1 MSLQWTII
9 ATFLYF
15 EVGVLMLFL
24 VPYMS
29 AKRWNRL
36 FRSRFYQALSAQAQW
51 YFTFLLCI
59 LVLFLLDSIREMRK
73 YSNPELNDAHQ
84 HLDHEM
90 QANMR
95 LFRAQRNFYISGI
108 ALFLSFVIK
117 RFISLMT
124 TQASL
129 VAQSEAS
136 LKQAESASK
145 AAKSYMS
152 KKDGGD
158 GESAELVVIKEELE
172 TIKADRD
179 AIKKDRDAI
188 KSQAESVSKE
198 YDRLMAEHEK
208 LQKTVGS
215 ESKKDD

>member
-15 EVGVLMLFL
+15 EVGVLTLFL

-29 AKRWNRL
+29 AQRWNRL

-51 YFTFLLCI
+51 YFTFLSCI

-73 YSNPELNDAHQ
+73 YSNPELVDVHQ
-84 HLDHEM
+84 NLDHEM

-95 LFRAQRNFYISGI
+95 LFRAQRNFYISSI

-124 TQASL
+124 LQASL

-145 AAKSYMS
+145 AAKSFMAQ
-152 KKDGGD
+152 KEEGD
-158 GESAELVVIKEELE
+158 GESEAMKKLKKELE
-172 TIKADRD
+172 TIKT
-179 AIKKDRDAI
+179 DRDAI
-188 KSQAESVSKE
+188 KSQAESVTKE

-208 LQKTVGS
+208 LQKTAGK

>member
-1 MSLQWTII
+1 
-9 ATFLYF
+9 
-15 EVGVLMLFL
+15 MLFL

-29 AKRWNRL
+29 AKRWNAL

-73 YSNPELNDAHQ
+73 YSNPDLSDNHQ

-95 LFRAQRNFYISGI
+95 LFRSQRNFYISGT

-117 RFISLMT
+117 RFIALMT
-124 TQASL
+124 LQASL
-129 VAQSEAS
+129 VAQTEAS
-136 LKQAESASK
+136 LKQAQGANK
-145 AAKSYMS
+145 AAQSLLA
-152 KKDGGD
+152 KKDEV
-158 GESAELVVIKEELE
+158 GENEEMTKLKKELE
-172 TIKADRD
+172 LIKS
-179 AIKKDRDAI
+179 DRDAI
-188 KSQAESVSKE
+188 KSQAESVTKE
-198 YDRLMAEHEK
+198 YDRLMVEHEK
-208 LQKTVGS
+208 LQKTVGN

>member
-29 AKRWNRL
+29 ARRWNGL
-36 FRSRFYQALSAQAQW
+36 FRSRFYKALSAQAQW

-117 RFISLMT
+117 RFIGLMT
-124 TQASL
+124 LQASL
-129 VAQSEAS
+129 VAENEAT
-136 LKQAESASK
+136 LKQAKSASK
-145 AAKSYMS
+145 AAMDLM
-152 KKDGGD
+152 KKNDGD
-158 GESAELVVIKEELE
+158 DSAESKTIEKFKKELE
-172 TIKADRD
+172 AIKA
-179 AIKKDRDAI
+179 DRDAI

-208 LQKTVGS
+208 LQKTAGN

>member
-29 AKRWNRL
+29 ARRWNGL

-117 RFISLMT
+117 RFIALMT
-124 TQASL
+124 VQATL

-136 LKQAESASK
+136 LKQAQSASQ
-145 AAKSYMS
+145 AARSMMAK
-152 KKDGGD
+152 GD
-158 GESAELVVIKEELE
+158 DNESE
-172 TIKADRD
+172 
-179 AIKKDRDAI
+179 AIKKLKKELESVKADRDAI
-188 KSQAESVSKE
+188 KSQAESVTKE
-198 YDRLMAEHEK
+198 YDRLMTEHEK
-208 LQKTVGS
+208 LQKTVGN